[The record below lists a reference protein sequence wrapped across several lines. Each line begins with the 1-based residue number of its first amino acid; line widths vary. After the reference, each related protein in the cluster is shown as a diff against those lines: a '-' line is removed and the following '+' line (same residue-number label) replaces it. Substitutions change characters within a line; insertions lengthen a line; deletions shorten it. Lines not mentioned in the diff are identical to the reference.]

1 MELTEQ
7 YGMFSKSQHQV
18 CLKGHR
24 IHGEVHSRR
33 SRGGQL
39 HEESQKTN
47 TRVQDCIDSD
57 KNYDATTL
65 KYHCPY
71 QQALDLVQQYEKMG
85 SFDLE
90 DRHGGR
96 IGSESA
102 RISQEELQNK
112 KYLVMNGMKKEGQGI
127 DDIP

>member
-1 MELTEQ
+1 MTACESSCVT
-7 YGMFSKSQHQV
+7 
-18 CLKGHR
+18 
-24 IHGEVHSRR
+24 VHEIS
-33 SRGGQL
+33 
-39 HEESQKTN
+39 N
-47 TRVQDCIDSD
+47 T
-57 KNYDATTL
+57 
-65 KYHCPY
+65 Y

-102 RISQEELQNK
+102 RISQEELRNK

>member
-71 QQALDLVQQYEKMG
+71 QQALDLVQQYERWAL
-85 SFDLE
+85 STW
-90 DRHGGR
+90 R
-96 IGSESA
+96 IAMAGVSD
-102 RISQEELQNK
+102 QNLPAFRK
-112 KYLVMNGMKKEGQGI
+112 KNYEIKSTLS
-127 DDIP
+127 